1 MFLYHVLSPDEYT
14 GWFSFQAIVN
24 TEAMNMGVKVLVYMA
39 GCLVAGVY
47 QVHTKW
53 HGQIMVVVLSVS

>member
-1 MFLYHVLSPDEYT
+1 
-14 GWFSFQAIVN
+14 VN
-24 TEAMNMGVKVLVYMA
+24 TEAMSMGVKVLVYMA